1 MSGCRLC
8 NCPFPGVDGVCAL
21 CRCVSRLVG
30 EFRALQPVL
39 RSWGVSQAR
48 QWTSL
53 LQEEQAQQR
62 ARDRLCAPVG
72 PPTTGGLPVPPPP
85 PPRTEGI
92 AGKREAAASAPSAPA
107 EVAEAPSFKSPR
119 KKRRRR
125 KLRERGVKPEIVR
138 QREEK
143 AQEEK
148 KGKNVREAK
157 IGQEKSLHVEA
168 EKLSLTRGPSAGQ
181 GVRDW
186 KIETGAEADPENQS
200 ILLEGGRV
208 LSGR

>member
-1 MSGCRLC
+1 M
-8 NCPFPGVDGVCAL
+8 
-21 CRCVSRLVG
+21 
-30 EFRALQPVL
+30 
-39 RSWGVSQAR
+39 
-48 QWTSL
+48 
-53 LQEEQAQQR
+53 
-62 ARDRLCAPVG
+62 
-72 PPTTGGLPVPPPP
+72 
-85 PPRTEGI
+85 
-92 AGKREAAASAPSAPA
+92 KREAAASAPSAPA
-107 EVAEAPSFKSPR
+107 EVAEAPSSSARGAREEAERSRSRQKP
-119 KKRRRR
+119 KKE
-125 KLRERGVKPEIVR
+125 KKEKAEGRGVKPEIVR

-208 LSGR
+208 LS

>member
-1 MSGCRLC
+1 MLRHLPRAPGELERRL
-8 NCPFPGVDGVCAL
+8 
-21 CRCVSRLVG
+21 
-30 EFRALQPVL
+30 
-39 RSWGVSQAR
+39 
-48 QWTSL
+48 
-53 LQEEQAQQR
+53 
-62 ARDRLCAPVG
+62 RDPDRV
-72 PPTTGGLPVPPPP
+72 
-85 PPRTEGI
+85 
-92 AGKREAAASAPSAPA
+92 
-107 EVAEAPSFKSPR
+107 KSPR

-148 KGKNVREAK
+148 KGKNGREVK

-168 EKLSLTRGPSAGQ
+168 EKLSLTRDPLAGQ
-181 GVRDW
+181 GVREW

-208 LSGR
+208 LSWR

>member
-1 MSGCRLC
+1 MLRHLPRAPGELERRL
-8 NCPFPGVDGVCAL
+8 
-21 CRCVSRLVG
+21 
-30 EFRALQPVL
+30 
-39 RSWGVSQAR
+39 
-48 QWTSL
+48 
-53 LQEEQAQQR
+53 
-62 ARDRLCAPVG
+62 RDPDRV
-72 PPTTGGLPVPPPP
+72 
-85 PPRTEGI
+85 
-92 AGKREAAASAPSAPA
+92 
-107 EVAEAPSFKSPR
+107 KSPR
-119 KKRRRR
+119 KKRRR

-208 LSGR
+208 LS